1 MVIMQKQLLLDLG
14 TPQPPSLQDFVT
26 GRNAEVLQQ
35 LNAMAD
41 RRSGDHFAYLWGEPA
56 TGKTHLLQSLAQA
69 APARYIT
76 PSSPLGDFSFSPE
89 VSLYLLD
96 DCERLSPPK
105 QIAAFN
111 LFNQIRSS
119 QTAYFVTAGNCA
131 PMALPLRDDLQSRL
145 CWGLVYQVQGLT
157 DVEKLQVLAAQAQK
171 RGLNLSAGVLPWLL
185 THYRRDLHSLSR
197 LLSELDRFS
206 LQMKR
211 TVTLPLLHDLLKQK
225 LELNDD

>member
-1 MVIMQKQLLLDLG
+1 MRNQLLLDLG

-35 LNAMAD
+35 LNAMARRQSPD
-41 RRSGDHFAYLWGEPA
+41 RFAYLWGAPG

-69 APARYIT
+69 APARYIP
-76 PSSPLGDFSFSPE
+76 PSAPLGDFAYSPD

-96 DCERLSPPK
+96 DCDALPPPG

-111 LFNQIRSS
+111 LFNQIRDSRV
-119 QTAYFVTAGNCA
+119 AYLVSAGACA
-131 PMALPLRDDLQSRL
+131 PMALPLRDDLRSRL
-145 CWGLVYQVQGLT
+145 CWGLAYQLQDLT
-157 DVEKLQVLAAQAQK
+157 DEEKLQVLSAQARK

-185 THYRRDLHSLSR
+185 SHHDRDLHSLIHI
-197 LLSELDRFS
+197 LDELDHYS

-211 TVTLPLLHDLLKQK
+211 TVTLPLLHDLLQKK
-225 LELNDD
+225 LELKDD